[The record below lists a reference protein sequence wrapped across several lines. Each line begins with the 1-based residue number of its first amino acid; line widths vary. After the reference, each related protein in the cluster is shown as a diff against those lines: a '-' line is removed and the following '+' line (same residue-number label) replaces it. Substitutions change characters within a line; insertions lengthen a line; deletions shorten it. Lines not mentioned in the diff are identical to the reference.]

1 MDTATTHDREQL
13 LRRALLLSLVSIGYS
28 GVVGVIAVGVAL
40 TTGALS
46 LLGFG
51 FDAALDAAASV
62 VLVWRFRI
70 ERTHPHRAARVEHL
84 AELTIGVVFLVLAAY
99 LAFNAVQALLANAQ
113 PESTLAG
120 IGLLVLS
127 LICLP
132 PLAFAKNR
140 TAAALASGALRAD
153 SLLTG
158 LAAILAVIGLLG
170 LVLTQFAG
178 IGSADAIGALIVA
191 VIMAREGLS
200 SLRSREVAD

>member
-1 MDTATTHDREQL
+1 M
-13 LRRALLLSLVSIGYS
+13 LLSLISIAYS
-28 GVVGVIAVGVAL
+28 GIVGVIAVGVAL

-84 AELTIGVVFLVLAAY
+84 AEIAIGVVFLVLAAY
-99 LAFNAVQALLANAQ
+99 LAFNAVQALIAHAQ
-113 PESTLAG
+113 PESTTAG

-132 PLAFAKNR
+132 PLAYAKNR
-140 TAAALASGALRAD
+140 AAAALASGALRAD

-191 VIMAREGLS
+191 AIMAREGLS
-200 SLRSREVAD
+200 ALRSREVTD

>member
-1 MDTATTHDREQL
+1 M
-13 LRRALLLSLVSIGYS
+13 LLSVLSILFS

-84 AELTIGVVFLVLAAY
+84 AELTIGVVFLTLAGY
-99 LAFNAVQALLANAQ
+99 LAFNAVQALIAHTE
-113 PESTLAG
+113 PESTIAG
-120 IGLLVLS
+120 IGLLILS
-127 LICLP
+127 LVALP
-132 PLAFAKNR
+132 PLALAKNR
-140 TAAALASGALRAD
+140 TAAALQSGALRAD

-158 LAAILAVIGLLG
+158 LAAILALIGLLSLG
-170 LVLTQFAG
+170 LTTVFGLA
-178 IGSADAIGALIVA
+178 SADAVGALIVA
-191 VIMAREGLS
+191 AIMAREGLS
-200 SLRSREVAD
+200 GLRSREVAD